1 MVDSGIKQSIIKS
14 SDLPPTL
21 GDNTN
26 LIYTL
31 RYRILSEDKNRFS
44 HWSPIKQITIQNT
57 FTQTGFNPSSPETT
71 NIPHS
76 VSVDNNSHIVNVS
89 WTMPALLIA
98 NPTDAEK
105 ILQTEQAS
113 IKEFDIYV
121 QWTTSGVLSNW
132 IWVGKSTGTSYS
144 ISYPYGVSAPS
155 HVKIRV
161 QKVTILKGPFNAA
174 TYLISDLKSLTW
186 YNSKRRKKCQ
196 KYHCQKEDS
205 L

>member
-1 MVDSGIKQSIIKS
+1 MVDPGIKQSIIRS

-44 HWSPIKQITIQNT
+44 HWSPIKQMTIQNT
-57 FTQTGFNPSSPETT
+57 FTETGFNPSSPETT
-71 NIPHS
+71 NIPHN
-76 VSVDNNSHIVNVS
+76 VSVDTNSHIVNAS

-174 TYLISDLKSLTW
+174 TYLISDLKSLT
-186 YNSKRRKKCQ
+186 
-196 KYHCQKEDS
+196 
-205 L
+205 